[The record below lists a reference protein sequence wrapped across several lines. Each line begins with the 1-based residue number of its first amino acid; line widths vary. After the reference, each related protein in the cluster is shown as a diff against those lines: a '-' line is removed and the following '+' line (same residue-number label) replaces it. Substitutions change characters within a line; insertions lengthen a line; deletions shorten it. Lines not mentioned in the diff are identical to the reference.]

1 MTWLEFLVFGCD
13 LKKCESGKACCNR
26 CYRVLPKSAFDLKT
40 NGQVQ
45 ALCRECA
52 ASGRKF

>member
-1 MTWLEFLVFGCD
+1 MTWLEFLIFGCD

-26 CYRVLPKSAFDLKT
+26 CYRVLQKSAFDLKT

-45 ALCRECA
+45 TLCKECA